1 MTSQSFSVETA
12 LDIEKGDPQYA
23 GTLLYLA
30 YGKGQHI
37 KEAVFS
43 LLTAA
48 HFEPFGTGRVRYVV
62 YTDHPETFA
71 ALEGVTVLRIDKAK
85 LDAWLE
91 GSDYTH
97 RRKLMV
103 IIEALEK
110 YRGKLAF
117 VDTDTCFQRS
127 PMLLFNRIGSGRSC
141 LHVAEKNLRL
151 ASDRITRKTRDGIR
165 NHPFTWS
172 DGTKAVLRNHSK
184 MWNSGITGF
193 HYSDI
198 GVLHESLRLCDHLW
212 QQTRVHTCEQLAVG
226 MAAERTTR
234 IFSAWDVVF
243 HYWHKTLK
251 LSFQDRLESLLPPIL
266 ALQPHLR
273 PKAAYDARLKVTPV
287 QWLRQKA
294 KYLVVHVG
302 QPAYAS
308 LKSLKRDRGR

>member
-1 MTSQSFSVETA
+1 MASQNLSADTA
-12 LDIEKGDPQYA
+12 LNAEEVDPRYA

-30 YGKGQHI
+30 YGKGRHI
-37 KEAVFS
+37 SEAVFS

-62 YTDHPETFA
+62 YTDHPEAFA
-71 ALEGVTVLRIDKAK
+71 ALEGITVLQVDKVK
-85 LDAWLE
+85 LDTWLE

-117 VDTDTCFQRS
+117 VDSDTCFQCS
-127 PMLLFNRIGSGRSC
+127 PMLLFDRIGPGRSC
-141 LHVAEKNLRL
+141 LHVAEKNLCL
-151 ASDRITRKTRDGIR
+151 ASDQITRKIR
-165 NHPFTWS
+165 AGFRNYPFTWS
-172 DGTKAVLRNHSK
+172 DGTKAVLHNHSK
-184 MWNSGITGF
+184 MWNSGITGL
-193 HYSDI
+193 HHSDI

-226 MAAERTTR
+226 MAAERTTT
-234 IFSAWDVVF
+234 ISPAWDVVF
-243 HYWHKTLK
+243 HYWRKTLK
-251 LSFQDRLESLLPPIL
+251 LPFQDRLESLLPPIL
-266 ALQPHLR
+266 ALPPHLR
-273 PKAAYDARLKVTPV
+273 PTAAYAVRLKVTPL

-294 KYLVVHVG
+294 RYLVVHIG

-308 LKSLKRDRGR
+308 FKSLKLDRGR

>member
-1 MTSQSFSVETA
+1 MALQELSVETG
-12 LDIEKGDPQYA
+12 LSIEEADSRYA

-37 KEAVFS
+37 NEAVFS

-62 YTDHPETFA
+62 YTDHPEAFA
-71 ALEGVTVLRIDKAK
+71 ALAGVTVMRIDKVK

-91 GSDYTH
+91 GSSYKH

-103 IIEALEK
+103 IIEALER

-127 PMLLFNRIGSGRSC
+127 PMLLFDRIGPGRSC

-151 ASDRITRKTRDGIR
+151 ASDRITRKIRDGIH

-172 DGTKAVLRNHSK
+172 DGTKAVLHNHSK

-193 HYSDI
+193 HHSDI
-198 GVLHESLRLCDHLW
+198 DVLRESLRLCDHLW
-212 QQTRVHTCEQLAVG
+212 TQTRVHTCEQLAVG
-226 MAAERTTR
+226 MAAERTTT
-234 IFSAWDVVF
+234 IFSAWDIVF
-243 HYWHKTLK
+243 HYWPKTLK
-251 LSFQDRLESLLPPIL
+251 LPFQDHLESVLPPIL

-273 PKAAYDARLKVTPV
+273 PKAAYDARLKVTPG

-302 QPAYAS
+302 QPAYAGLRS
-308 LKSLKRDRGR
+308 LTRDRAR